1 MANSK
6 TKEELIEAVCDY
18 KKGWTNLENATKE
31 ISNLSG
37 LDTSIATAF
46 LKAMKRNNVTQIRG
60 YSKGPERLLKGKEGK
75 SNQLKR
81 K

>member
-60 YSKGPERLLKGKEGK
+60 YSKEPERLLKGQEGK

>member
-60 YSKGPERLLKGKEGK
+60 YSKEPKRLLKGKEGK